1 MEDPVQDGRRAGVR
15 RFALCHTDA
24 VAEGA
29 GRGFR
34 LGEGTAQ
41 VAIFV
46 IRWRGA
52 LRGYVNSCPHIGT
65 PLDWLAD
72 RFFDRS
78 GELLL
83 CRTHGALFRPDDG
96 VCVRGPCVGERLR
109 PAEIVVEGGEILV
122 ELS

>member
-1 MEDPVQDGRRAGVR
+1 VSRV
-15 RFALCHTDA
+15 ALCRADA

-52 LRGYVNSCPHIGT
+52 LRAYVNSCPHIGT
-65 PLDWLAD
+65 PLDGLPD

-78 GELLL
+78 GGLLL
-83 CRTHGALFRPDDG
+83 CGTHGALFRPDDG
-96 VCVRGPCVGERLR
+96 FCVRGPCAGERLR
-109 PAEIVVEGGEILV
+109 PAEIALEGGTIIL
-122 ELS
+122 EMQPGGA

>member
-1 MEDPVQDGRRAGVR
+1 MNPV
-15 RFALCHTDA
+15 ALCRAED

-41 VAIFV
+41 IAVFV
-46 IRWRGA
+46 IRWRGTLHA
-52 LRGYVNSCPHIGT
+52 YVNSCPHIGT
-65 PLDWLAD
+65 PLDWMPD

-83 CRTHGALFRPDDG
+83 CGTHGALFRPDDG
-96 VCVRGPCVGERLR
+96 VCVRGPCFGKRLQQAPVR
-109 PAEIVVEGGEILV
+109 VEGGMIMLETA
-122 ELS
+122 

>member
-1 MEDPVQDGRRAGVR
+1 VSRV
-15 RFALCHTDA
+15 ALCRADA

-34 LGEGTAQ
+34 LGEGSAQ

-52 LRGYVNSCPHIGT
+52 LLGYVNSCPHIGT
-65 PLDWLAD
+65 PLDWLPD
-72 RFFDRS
+72 RFFDRG

-83 CRTHGALFRPDDG
+83 CGTHGALFRPDDG
-96 VCVRGPCVGERLR
+96 FCVRGPCAGKSLR
-109 PAEIVVEGGEILV
+109 PADIVVEHGTVIL
-122 ELS
+122 ETT